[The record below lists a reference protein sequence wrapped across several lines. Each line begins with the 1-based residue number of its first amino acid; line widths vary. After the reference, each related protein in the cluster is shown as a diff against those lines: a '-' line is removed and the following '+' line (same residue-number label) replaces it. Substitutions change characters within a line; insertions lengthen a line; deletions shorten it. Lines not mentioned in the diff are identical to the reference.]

1 MENQAMNVVT
11 EFLTAVQ
18 KGNTVKLGALL
29 HPEVKWSQPGDN
41 VVSGFKS
48 NADEVFQM
56 VGQMFELSSNTLA
69 LTEIKVLAENGNSI
83 ACLVHWKAKRPNGQ
97 VLDIDNIDVYTVG
110 NGLINNVVVYT
121 EDIDVENE
129 FWRR

>member
-18 KGNTVKLGALL
+18 KGNTEKLGTLL

-48 NADEVFQM
+48 NAGEVFQM
-56 VGQMFELSSNTLA
+56 VGEMFELSSNTLA
-69 LTEIKVLAENGNSI
+69 LTEIKVLAENGDSI
-83 ACLVHWKAKRPNGQ
+83 ACLVHWKAKHPNGQ
-97 VLDIDNIDVYTVG
+97 ALDIDNIDVYTVED
-110 NGLINNVVVYT
+110 GLINNVVVYS

-129 FWRR
+129 FWRK